1 MSLENQREEYS
12 VLEKKDVLN
21 KIRKNPKLSAP
32 KLRGIVKNTTR
43 KTMCDQTIRS
53 VLQKCGFQGR
63 RLQKRPFVGRRNRE
77 DRV

>member
-1 MSLENQREEYS
+1 MSLQNQREEYS

-43 KTMCDQTIRS
+43 KTRYNQTIRR
-53 VLQKCGFQGR
+53 VLHKYGFHGR
-63 RLQKRPFVGRRNRE
+63 IVLKRPFVSRE
-77 DRV
+77 NP